1 MAEQACQEAV
11 AYDLMRDIM
20 FEDPDRPKPNSI
32 EFRAYALDLYAEC
45 LIAVTGKRPVTV
57 EPARL
62 LPRPPVIVETQ
73 VETSL
78 SGNVTGS
85 THGQGAAKQGDLL
98 RNKKRLQQAQA

>member
-45 LIAVTGKRPVTV
+45 LIAVAGKRPVTV
-57 EPARL
+57 QPARL
-62 LPRPPVIVETQ
+62 LPRPPVAVETPSEPG
-73 VETSL
+73 VSE
-78 SGNVTGS
+78 NVTGS

-98 RNKKRLQQAQA
+98 RNKKQLRQAQA